1 MFFLVFE
8 VPQRTPIPEKKKA
21 IAFIDGQNLFFA
33 AQEAFGYHWPNFDP
47 AALAK
52 SVCDSK
58 GWDLA
63 QVRVYT
69 GMPERS
75 EDPFWHHFWSA
86 KKTAMIRQGVYVF
99 TRPLRYRDKS
109 MLLDKSVTF
118 RLPDGQVLSKRSR
131 FFDLDGRE
139 IPPGTEL
146 SVRVGEEK
154 GIDIRIALDIIS
166 LARGQKYDVSL
177 IFSQDQDLSEVVDE
191 VIALA
196 KSQSREILLASAY
209 PDGTSNSRGINKTDW
224 IKIDKI
230 GYDKCIDPRDYR
242 PKKT

>member
-1 MFFLVFE
+1 VFFLVAQ
-8 VPQRTPIPEKKKA
+8 VDQPAPIPERMKA
-21 IAFIDGQNLFFA
+21 IAFVDGQNLFYA
-33 AQEAFGYHWPNFDP
+33 AQEAFDYHWPNFDP
-47 AALAK
+47 AALTK
-52 SVCDSK
+52 SICDAK
-58 GWDLA
+58 GWDVT

-86 KKTAMIRQGVYVF
+86 KKTAMTRQGVYVY

-118 RLPDGQVLSKRSR
+118 RLPDGQYLSKRTR
-131 FFDLDGRE
+131 LFDLGGRE
-139 IPPGTEL
+139 VPPGTEV

-154 GIDIRIALDIIS
+154 GIDIRIALDVIS
-166 LARGQKYDVSL
+166 LARESKYDVAI

-196 KSQSREILLASAY
+196 KSQGREIKLASAY
-209 PDGTSNSRGINKTDW
+209 PDGTSNKRGINKTDW
-224 IKIDKI
+224 IRIDKAT
-230 GYDKCIDPRDYR
+230 YDKCIDPRDYR
-242 PKKT
+242 PKKN